1 MTWGLPLQLNDG
13 FSETVV
19 DMHVHTL
26 GTSSDSM
33 LDPLE
38 LPEVARTARL
48 TGYNL
53 AEHDQIWERH
63 RQLAYRNDNSD
74 LFVNFGIEVSTE
86 FGHML
91 AIGLKEYVGGIRR
104 APKLRE
110 ELDKIGGFL
119 IVAHPFRHVFD
130 PVTAMRKGGKP
141 FTMTPEEAAEMPV
154 FKIVNAIEIG
164 NAANTPRENYFAAQ
178 VAKYA
183 NLPTTGGSDAHSKSG
198 VGNFATGFSEKVR
211 DEVHFLELLHARK
224 MECVHKTAS
233 GRWVR
238 FEEGSLEA
246 GLEETA

>member
-1 MTWGLPLQLNDG
+1 
-13 FSETVV
+13 
-19 DMHVHTL
+19 MHLHTL

-33 LDPLE
+33 LDPME
-38 LPEVARTARL
+38 LPEVARAARL

-63 RQLAYRNDNSD
+63 RQIAYRSEHSD

-91 AIGLKEYVGGIRR
+91 AIGLKQYVGGIRR

-110 ELDKIGGFL
+110 ELDKVGGFL

-130 PVTAMRKGGKP
+130 PVTAMRKGGEP
-141 FTMTPEEAAEMPV
+141 FNLTPEQAAELPV
-154 FKIVNAIEIG
+154 FKLVNAIEIG
-164 NAANTPRENYFAAQ
+164 NAANTPRENYFAAE

-183 NLPTTGGSDAHSKSG
+183 GLPTTGGSDAHSRSG
-198 VGNFATGFSEKVR
+198 VGNFATGFAEKVR
-211 DEVHFLELLHARK
+211 DEEHFLELLHARK
-224 MECVHKTAS
+224 MECVHKTAT

-238 FEEGSLEA
+238 FEAGSLEA
-246 GLEETA
+246 GAAETE